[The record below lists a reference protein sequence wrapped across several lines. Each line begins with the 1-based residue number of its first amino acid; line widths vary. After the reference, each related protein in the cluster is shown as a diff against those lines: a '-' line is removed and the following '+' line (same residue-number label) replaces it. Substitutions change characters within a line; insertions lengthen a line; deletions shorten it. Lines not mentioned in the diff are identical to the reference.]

1 MTAETPPNST
11 DTAAADSDSAAGPA
25 AGPTIVSIDD
35 VAWVEVKAQS
45 HDGRRVSIWE
55 KFLEW
60 TPERMVIYA
69 RYDPGV
75 VVEKHGH
82 ASDHYVFV
90 LSGEV
95 AIGDRICGPGTS
107 ITLPLGAVFG
117 VVYALVWQRLEA
129 TRAAGRS
136 AHEQL
141 WILFGM
147 AFATLGIID
156 LLLSHTTW
164 TPPFGSPPRHDAL
177 VPLGVGVLVFG
188 LLLQALIGSASVMV
202 SSARS
207 VCAGRRGLWA
217 AATTHRSSHTVWGWV
232 SSRGVLSVT

>member
-69 RYDPGV
+69 RYDPGE

-82 ASDHYVFV
+82 ASVHYVFV

-117 VVYALVWQRLEA
+117 PLTAGPEGATMYEVMCGDPRAIPADRDGFVALCAERGIEPLPNPPVPWP
-129 TRAAGRS
+129 T
-136 AHEQL
+136 
-141 WILFGM
+141 W
-147 AFATLGIID
+147 LG
-156 LLLSHTTW
+156 
-164 TPPFGSPPRHDAL
+164 
-177 VPLGVGVLVFG
+177 
-188 LLLQALIGSASVMV
+188 
-202 SSARS
+202 ARTDGNPG
-207 VCAGRRGLWA
+207 A
-217 AATTHRSSHTVWGWV
+217 
-232 SSRGVLSVT
+232 

>member
-117 VVYALVWQRLEA
+117 PLTAGPEGATMYEVMCGDPRAIPADRDGFVALCAERGIEPLPNPPVPWP
-129 TRAAGRS
+129 T
-136 AHEQL
+136 
-141 WILFGM
+141 W
-147 AFATLGIID
+147 LG
-156 LLLSHTTW
+156 
-164 TPPFGSPPRHDAL
+164 
-177 VPLGVGVLVFG
+177 
-188 LLLQALIGSASVMV
+188 
-202 SSARS
+202 ARTDGNPG
-207 VCAGRRGLWA
+207 A
-217 AATTHRSSHTVWGWV
+217 
-232 SSRGVLSVT
+232 